1 MLLVLIFYFFFPK
14 HFLKVFEVPGDCIAF
29 GCVNYISYLYFII
42 CIDIAHYTHNIY
54 IYIYID
60 IYILIYLY
68 IITYIYIHI
77 YIYIYV
83 YIIYPY
89 IYIYIYIYM
98 YIYVYNQSRGIEYT
112 ILLQ

>member
-1 MLLVLIFYFFFPK
+1 MLLVLIFYFFFQK

-29 GCVNYISYLYFII
+29 VCVNYISYLYFII

-54 IYIYID
+54 IYID

-77 YIYIYV
+77 YIYM
-83 YIIYPY
+83 YILY
-89 IYIYIYIYM
+89 IHIYIYIYM